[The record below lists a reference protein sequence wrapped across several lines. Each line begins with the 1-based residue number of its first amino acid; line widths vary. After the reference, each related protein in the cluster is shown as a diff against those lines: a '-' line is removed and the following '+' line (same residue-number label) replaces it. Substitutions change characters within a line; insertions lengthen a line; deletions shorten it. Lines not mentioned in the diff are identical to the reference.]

1 MKFSLTI
8 IYHCYLCKI
17 KADAMATV
25 NDVGDAAK
33 AILNVAL
40 EPVAVADEI

>member
-8 IYHCYLCKI
+8 FYHCYLCRI

-25 NDVGDAAK
+25 NDVGDATK
-33 AILNVAL
+33 AILNAEL
-40 EPVAVADEI
+40 EPVADGDEN